1 MEAQLGIWS
10 EISKSQQNSSQRQLS
25 PISEGFHSYND
36 SECSV
41 KIKNPPQQKQ
51 YLCPLF
57 QYIFPFLTNAK
68 GNHIQW
74 CQKVSLTEL
83 KKNEHMN
90 IIALNNKTSKLV
102 ASENKCCRRNI
113 FNFKYFLEFKTRQT
127 SFNSMV
133 CLKKCVCADFLF
145 CLTFFYL
152 IQ

>member
-25 PISEGFHSYND
+25 PISEEFHSYND

-102 ASENKCCRRNI
+102 ASENKCFLKI
-113 FNFKYFLEFKTRQT
+113 FFRIQNQT
-127 SFNSMV
+127 
-133 CLKKCVCADFLF
+133 DFF
-145 CLTFFYL
+145 
-152 IQ
+152 